1 MPSLRSHEGLKK
13 FQPNNRAVPGDP
25 VQIDS
30 AKIADGFINT
40 PQLTT
45 VLALESWKFLKPK
58 FQ

>member
-40 PQLTT
+40 P
-45 VLALESWKFLKPK
+45 
-58 FQ
+58 